1 MFGNQS
7 PLTFT
12 RIIGGLSKTI
22 NIANQVIPLYK
33 QAKPLIN
40 GFSESKKVIKSLAAN
55 FMSDVKKNNN
65 DNNKKREKIIDVN
78 PKSIKEIELPNSPT
92 FFK

>member
-12 RIIGGLSKTI
+12 KIIGGLSKTI

-40 GFSESKKVIKSLAAN
+40 GFNESKKVLKDLATN
-55 FMSDVKKNNN
+55 FMTDVKKNNEEK
-65 DNNKKREKIIDVN
+65 NKKIINLNDHAVKVVDV
-78 PKSIKEIELPNSPT
+78 PNSPT
-92 FFK
+92 FFH

>member
-33 QAKPLIN
+33 QAKPLIS

-55 FMSDVKKNNN
+55 FMSDVKKNN
-65 DNNKKREKIIDVN
+65 DNNNKREKIIDIN
-78 PKSIKEIELPNSPT
+78 PESIKEIELPNSPT